1 MGRPFRIYAPSRPLH
16 HIRYR
21 FAVVLLIILLF
32 KQQYLFLAYQGALVA
47 KYSPTAFEQDSEH
60 WQAWTPDEESAHLQD
75 RIVANRA
82 TWRML
87 GHGWEGET
95 FVYQDSVIKT
105 FTPGRSPFRNCAPGN
120 AGEKWPSEIPA
131 SLHFG
136 GTEDNAT
143 TAQGGF
149 LTVKAYFMA
158 VSSDTQA
165 EWHLVTPLLKGGSLN
180 DLTDRTRNE
189 GMTYREIDAR
199 YRPAFAG
206 LLDSL
211 EKLHKAGF
219 CHDDIKP
226 GNIFVADDSDWVL
239 GDLGN
244 LRHISHPY
252 HSSLLWKE
260 NDQLPDCRVN
270 DNIRALRTYTRFVR
284 DSAVDADALN
294 IHFFEER
301 EPLTRLFWSAASS
314 LPHLSATDLRERSA
328 LFYPQL
334 EAKNPFEYVETVPR
348 PGCVWLSIFSR
359 RWRYRCAVDDML
371 QTRMG
376 EKIARWWAMTWL
388 FGVPVRETC
397 GT

>member
-1 MGRPFRIYAPSRPLH
+1 MNGARAQSQVSPNGMSR
-16 HIRYR
+16 
-21 FAVVLLIILLF
+21 
-32 KQQYLFLAYQGALVA
+32 QYLFLAYQGALVA